1 MAWLTQEHGEQVI
14 GMRQHYKEKG
24 DTWPKVLK
32 YNYEKYGDHGRAM
45 RHKHYGVWHPHSWTD
60 YYLNVK
66 HLALGLLALG
76 FEPGD
81 KVLIIGD
88 NDPRWYYAVLAAQAN
103 HGVSVGLF
111 SDLLPSEIKTIA
123 ENSDA
128 KFAVVESQEQID
140 KFLQI
145 KDALPLLKK
154 IIYWSYK
161 GLARYDDD
169 ILVGYR
175 EALKLGETFEAEH
188 PGRFEQNVEAGRA
201 DDVCAIIYTAG
212 TTGSALKGAIHTYRT
227 LRAGADYLLQ
237 LDPWFEEDNIV
248 PYLPPVWINE
258 QWTGIG
264 CHLLSAGIL
273 NFAEAPETQ
282 QRDSQETGPSIVF
295 YGARPW
301 ESQAAMVQER
311 ILGADAIKRFAFRM
325 LMPIGEKMAE
335 LKYRKQKPSVFLK
348 MLYFFAD
355 IILFRSI
362 KSSLG
367 LSNARI
373 CYSTGAILSPDA
385 FRFYHA
391 LNLPLKSLYGSTE
404 GGALTG
410 ADNDDIH
417 FETVGPPHA
426 GTEVKISDDGELIY
440 RQPGV
445 FVGYHKD
452 PEKTDAVLKNGWF
465 HSGDSSFIREDGH
478 LVFVDRIKDLIELPA
493 GHKVAP
499 QFLESRLRFSPYI
512 RDAWVLAGPKS
523 AYLSAIIIINY
534 DNVSRWAGQK
544 RVAYTSFG
552 ELSQAPQVY
561 ELVGRDIDRVNHT
574 LPPGSKVKKYVNL
587 HKEFDPDE
595 AELTR
600 TRKLRKTFL
609 EERYRELI
617 DAVYADKT
625 EASIEARVG
634 DRDARERATNTT
646 IRIESVEGAG

>member
-1 MAWLTQEHGEQVI
+1 MAWLTQEHGDHII
-14 GMRQHYKEKG
+14 GMKQHYKEKG

-32 YNYEKYGDHGRAM
+32 YNYEKYGDHRRAM
-45 RHKHYGVWHPHSWTD
+45 RHKHYGVWHPHTWED

-66 HLALGLLALG
+66 QLALGLLALD

-88 NDPRWYYAVLAAQAN
+88 NAPQWYYAELAAQAN

-111 SDLLPSEIKTIA
+111 SDLLPLEIKYIA
-123 ENSDA
+123 ENSEA
-128 KFAVVESQEQID
+128 SFAVVEGQEQVD

-145 KDALPLLKK
+145 KDTLPGLKK

-175 EALKLGETFEAEH
+175 DVLKFGQTYEAEY
-188 PGRFEQNVEAGRA
+188 PGRFEQNVETGRA

-212 TTGSALKGAIHTYRT
+212 TTGSAPKGAVHTYRT
-227 LRAGADYLLQ
+227 LRAGTDYLLQ
-237 LDPWFEEDNIV
+237 LDPWSEEDNVV

-258 QWTGIG
+258 QWMGIG
-264 CHLLSAGIL
+264 CHLLSAAIL

-301 ESQAAMVQER
+301 ESQAAMVQAR
-311 ILGADAIKRFAFRM
+311 ILDADAIKRFAFRL

-335 LKYRKQKPSVFLK
+335 LNYRKQKARVFLK
-348 MLYFFAD
+348 MLYYFAD
-355 IILFRSI
+355 IILFMSI
-362 KSSLG
+362 NRNLG
-367 LSNARI
+367 LPNARI
-373 CYSTGAILSPDA
+373 CYTTGSILSPDA

-410 ADNDDIH
+410 AANDDISL
-417 FETVGPPHA
+417 ETVGPAHE
-426 GTEVKISDDGELIY
+426 GTEVEISADGELIY

-452 PEKTDAVLKNGWF
+452 PEKTDAVLKDGWF
-465 HSGDSSFIREDGH
+465 HSGDSAFIREDGH
-478 LVFVDRIKDLIELPA
+478 IVFIDRIQDLIKLDIGETL
-493 GHKVAP
+493 AP
-499 QFLESRLRFSPYI
+499 QNIESRLRFSPYI
-512 RDAWVLAGPKS
+512 KDAWVLAGPEG
-523 AYLSAIIIINY
+523 AQVSAIIIIDY
-534 DNVSRWAGQK
+534 DTVSRWAGQR
-544 RVAYTSFG
+544 RVAYTSFA
-552 ELSQAPQVY
+552 ELSQAPEVY
-561 ELVGRDIDRVNHT
+561 ELVRQDIDRVNQT
-574 LPPGSKVKKYVNL
+574 LDSGFRVKKYVNL
-587 HKEFDPDE
+587 HKEFDTDE

-600 TRKLRKTFL
+600 TRTLRKTFL
-609 EERYRELI
+609 EARYRELI
-617 DAVYADKT
+617 DAVYADKA
-625 EASIEARVG
+625 EASIETQVG
-634 DRDARERATNTT
+634 DRDGRTGTVNMT